1 MTKPTNEVAALRKR
15 LRAYSGAYPH
25 VAQVC
30 GVAYH
35 WLTQFVRGA
44 QDNPTSRTM
53 QRVRTGLSRLG
64 PPKRVLAERKARA

>member
-1 MTKPTNEVAALRKR
+1 MANPPTEVAALRKR

-30 GVAYH
+30 GVSYH

-44 QDNPTSRTM
+44 QDNPTARTLE
-53 QRVRTGLSRLG
+53 RLRAGLAKLG
-64 PPKRVLAERKARA
+64 PARHVLAQRKRRA